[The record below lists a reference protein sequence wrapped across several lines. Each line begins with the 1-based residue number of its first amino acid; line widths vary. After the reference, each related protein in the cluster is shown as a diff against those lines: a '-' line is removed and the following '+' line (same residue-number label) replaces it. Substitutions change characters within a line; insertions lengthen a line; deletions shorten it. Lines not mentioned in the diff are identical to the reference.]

1 MRPALG
7 SDGLGWR
14 PVLSAFVSPW
24 PAGITRQFKAS
35 LAAGLLLVLPIL
47 LFVHRYIDDYGR
59 SMDGEYNWAEV
70 GRPLAAGLVALVNLG
85 APAVAVAPLHQLL
98 AVGVLA
104 LVAVAA
110 ARAYGLR
117 SPFWSALATLPL
129 LGQPYALENLSYGF
143 DCLAMALAL
152 GLAVLASVT
161 LHRVVSWRGLLFS
174 SALLLASLCLYQP
187 ATSGFLPFA
196 LMLVVGEAL
205 GLAAP
210 VPAPPSL
217 WRRLGRV
224 WASYGLALA
233 SYLMLIRLVLQERT
247 SYATEQG
254 RALPLDAAL
263 PTQLLRHALEFWQII
278 VADWSRWPISVPW
291 LLLLL
296 AYAVVVWV
304 AVGRW
309 TMGRGGKPAGRWRQM
324 ACSVLVLAAVALI
337 ALISPGALLGLEDPL
352 ARAPR
357 LLLFLGPLLSAVAL
371 QIVAGTTQLRWRVIP
386 RAGLASLAW
395 LLVVVAYA
403 YGHATATQAIY
414 EQGRIS
420 RLIDGI
426 SRLQVR
432 LPEARLTA
440 IRFVGGM
447 PQSPVLRNSQ
457 TKFPLLDR
465 LVPRLINDDWSWGRT
480 QLQFHG
486 LKLERSQLEPGAFP
500 DGPCVPSETT
510 ACSSEYSLQ
519 VRDGT
524 LLVRM
529 L

>member
-14 PVLSAFVSPW
+14 PLLSAFVSPW
-24 PAGITRQFKAS
+24 PAGIIRQFQAA

-59 SMDGEYNWAEV
+59 SMDGEYRWAEV
-70 GRPLAAGLVALVNLG
+70 GRPLADGLFALVNLG

-152 GLAVLASVT
+152 GLAVVASVT
-161 LHRVVSWRGLLFS
+161 LHRVVSWRGLLVG

-217 WRRLGRV
+217 WCRLGRV

-263 PTQLLRHALEFWQII
+263 PTQLLRHALEFWRII
-278 VADWSRWPISVPW
+278 FDDWSRWPISVPW
-291 LLLLL
+291 LLLPL
-296 AYAVVVWV
+296 AYAVVVWI

-309 TMGRGGKPAGRWRQM
+309 TMGHGGKSAGRWRQM
-324 ACSVLVLAAVALI
+324 VCSVLVLAAVALI

-357 LLLFLGPLLSAVAL
+357 LLLFLGPLLSALAL

-386 RAGLASLAW
+386 RAALMSLAW

-403 YGHATATQAIY
+403 YGHATSTQAIY

-447 PQSPVLRNSQ
+447 PRSPVLRNSQ

-486 LKLERSQLEPGAFP
+486 LKLERSQLEPGSFP
-500 DGPCVPSETT
+500 DGPCVPSPTT

-519 VRDGT
+519 VRDGN

>member
-1 MRPALG
+1 
-7 SDGLGWR
+7 
-14 PVLSAFVSPW
+14 VLSAFVSPW
-24 PAGITRQFKAS
+24 PAGIIRQFKAS
-35 LAAGLLLVLPIL
+35 VVAGLLLVLPIL
-47 LFVHRYIDDYGR
+47 LFVHRYIDDYDR
-59 SMDGEYNWAEV
+59 SMDGGYRWTEV
-70 GRPLAAGLVALVNLG
+70 GRPLADGLFALVNLG

-110 ARAYGLR
+110 ARVYGLR

-152 GLAVLASVT
+152 GLAVVASVT
-161 LHRVVSWRGLLFS
+161 LHRVVSWKGLLVS
-174 SALLLASLCLYQP
+174 SGLLLASLCLYQP

-224 WASYGLALA
+224 GASYGLALA

-254 RALPLDAAL
+254 RALPLNAAL
-263 PTQLLRHALEFWQII
+263 PAQLLHHALEFWRII
-278 VADWSRWPISVPW
+278 FNDWSRWPINVPW

-296 AYAVVVWV
+296 AYAVVVWI
-304 AVGRW
+304 AVGSW
-309 TMGRGGKPAGRWRQM
+309 TMGRGGQLARL
-324 ACSVLVLAAVALI
+324 ACSVLVLGAVALI

-386 RAGLASLAW
+386 RAALAALAW

-403 YGHATATQAIY
+403 YGHATSTQEIY

-420 RLIDGI
+420 RLIGEI
-426 SRLQVR
+426 TRLQVR
-432 LPEARLTA
+432 LPEARLKA
-440 IRFVGGM
+440 IRFEGGM

-465 LVPRLINDDWSWGRT
+465 LVPRLINDDWSWGSK

-486 LKLERSQLEPGAFP
+486 LKLERSQLEPGAFR
-500 DGPCVPSETT
+500 DGPCIPSETT
-510 ACSSEYSLQ
+510 ACSAEYSLQ
-519 VRDGT
+519 VREGT